1 MTRSKPDEHRANE
14 RARKTAAL
22 IKGTMKMLG
31 MRQQELAGATDRK
44 RENIAGYVR
53 TIRHV
58 NPPGWFIFELLEV
71 RENFLRKQR
80 ENDQE

>member
-44 RENIAGYVR
+44 EKTLPVTSGRYVTSTLPDGSSLNCWR
-53 TIRHV
+53 
-58 NPPGWFIFELLEV
+58 
-71 RENFLRKQR
+71 
-80 ENDQE
+80 